1 MPKRPEE
8 NSERN
13 EDLATAILNKKA
25 RPNRLIVEESV
36 NDDNSVTVKVCFVR
50 AQLDDGIKLDAS
62 RLLLVYLMSTLGLV
76 SLKKFQLK
84 LLFCLM
90 LSVFICYSSH
100 VTIFNQSEC
109 LNFSVLSIKAEN
121 FV

>member
-36 NDDNSVTVKVCFVR
+36 NDDNSVTVLVRFFR
-50 AQLDDGIKLDAS
+50 AQVDDGIKLDAT
-62 RLLLVYLMSTLGLV
+62 RLLLFSWSTHGLV
-76 SLKKFQLK
+76 SLKKNFSIY
-84 LLFCLM
+84 LLFP
-90 LSVFICYSSH
+90 
-100 VTIFNQSEC
+100 
-109 LNFSVLSIKAEN
+109 
-121 FV
+121 

>member
-36 NDDNSVTVKVCFVR
+36 NDDNSVTVIVRFVW
-50 AQLDDGIKLDAS
+50 AL
-62 RLLLVYLMSTLGLV
+62 
-76 SLKKFQLK
+76 
-84 LLFCLM
+84 
-90 LSVFICYSSH
+90 
-100 VTIFNQSEC
+100 E
-109 LNFSVLSIKAEN
+109 
-121 FV
+121 

>member
-1 MPKRPEE
+1 MPRREE
-8 NSERN
+8 NPERN
-13 EDLATAILNKKA
+13 ERLATAILNKKA

-90 LSVFICYSSH
+90 LSIFICY
-100 VTIFNQSEC
+100 F
-109 LNFSVLSIKAEN
+109 
-121 FV
+121 

>member
-36 NDDNSVTVKVCFVR
+36 NDDNSVTVLVRFFR
-50 AQLDDGIKLDAS
+50 AQVDDGIKLDAT
-62 RLLLVYLMSTLGLV
+62 RLLLFSWSTHGLV
-76 SLKKFQLK
+76 SLKKISAFITLSLDFKQFY
-84 LLFCLM
+84 LLFLAM
-90 LSVFICYSSH
+90 
-100 VTIFNQSEC
+100 
-109 LNFSVLSIKAEN
+109 
-121 FV
+121 